1 MEKYIEYLE
10 EDGAY
15 ALTGE
20 GVTAVMF
27 ILYIALIA
35 VGIGIFVTVKKRN
48 EGKDKK
54 LAAFS
59 TKQLV
64 FSAMA
69 LALAF
74 PLSYIKLIHF
84 PWGGS
89 ITLCSMF
96 FVTIIG
102 YWYGA
107 GVGFAAG
114 FAYSLLQFIQGGS
127 GYMLSLPQVLF
138 DYLLAFTALGASG
151 FFKNRKHGLI
161 IGYLVAVFLRGLFHS
176 IGGYLYWMDYM
187 PEEFPKSLAALYP
200 VIYNYAY
207 IAGEALITVIILML
221 PPVKKALTLV
231 KKES

>member
-1 MEKYIEYLE
+1 MSEFIEYLE

-15 ALTGE
+15 ALTNKGI
-20 GVTAVMF
+20 TAITF
-27 ILYIALIA
+27 LLYVALIA
-35 VGIGIFVTVKKRN
+35 LGIGIFLTVKKRN
-48 EGKDKK
+48 SGKDKK
-54 LAAFS
+54 IAAFS

-74 PLSYIKLIHF
+74 PLSYIKIVQF
-84 PWGGS
+84 PWGGA

-107 GVGFAAG
+107 GVGFTAA
-114 FAYSLLQFIQGGS
+114 FAFSLLQFIQDGT

-161 IGYLVAVFLRGLFHS
+161 TGYLFAVFLRGVFHS
-176 IGGYLYWMDYM
+176 VGGYLYWMEYM
-187 PEEFPKSLAALYP
+187 PEDFPKSLAMLYP

-221 PPVKKALTLV
+221 PPVRKALTLV

>member
-1 MEKYIEYLE
+1 MSEFIEYLE

-15 ALTGE
+15 ALTSKGI
-20 GVTAVMF
+20 TAVTF
-27 ILYIALIA
+27 LLYAALIVLV
-35 VGIGIFVTVKKRN
+35 VGIILTVKKRN
-48 EGKDKK
+48 SGKDKK
-54 LAAFS
+54 IAAFS

-69 LALAF
+69 LALAV
-74 PLSYIKLIHF
+74 PLSYIKLIQF
-84 PWGGS
+84 PWGGA

-107 GVGFAAG
+107 GVGFTAA
-114 FAYSLLQFIQGGS
+114 FAFSLLQFIQDGS
-127 GYMLSLPQVLF
+127 GYMLSLPQVLL
-138 DYLLAFTALGASG
+138 DYLLAFTALGTSG

-161 IGYLVAVFLRGLFHS
+161 TGYLVAVFLRGLFHS

-187 PEEFPKSLAALYP
+187 PEDFPKSLAMLYP

-207 IAGEALITVIILML
+207 IGGEALITVIILML
-221 PPVKKALTLV
+221 PPVRKALTLV